1 MSTQASHT
9 KMGRSLK
16 RKYEDQYSE
25 HAVWEHLGATP
36 RLSDFRGSA
45 TMIEGSL
52 QNEEAEI
59 PHSGMI

>member
-1 MSTQASHT
+1 
-9 KMGRSLK
+9 MGRSLK

-52 QNEEAEI
+52 QNEESEI